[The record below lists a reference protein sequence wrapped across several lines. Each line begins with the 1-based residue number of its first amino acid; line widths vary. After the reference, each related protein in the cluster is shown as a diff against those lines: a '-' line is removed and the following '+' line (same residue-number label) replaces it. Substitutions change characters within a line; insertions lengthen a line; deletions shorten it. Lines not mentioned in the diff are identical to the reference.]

1 MCCGFAVDRGRERVE
16 TSGYCCC
23 ESGFAFSVSY
33 WSGLKGGGVQK
44 LPEPGI
50 PDMAIK
56 RRWVGGVD
64 WNFAG
69 LGG

>member
-1 MCCGFAVDRGRERVE
+1 VCCCFAVEGGREGIE
-16 TSGYCCC
+16 TGGYCCC
-23 ESGFAFSVSY
+23 EGGFAFSVSY
-33 WSGLKGGGVQK
+33 GSGLRRGEQE

-64 WNFAG
+64 WNLAG